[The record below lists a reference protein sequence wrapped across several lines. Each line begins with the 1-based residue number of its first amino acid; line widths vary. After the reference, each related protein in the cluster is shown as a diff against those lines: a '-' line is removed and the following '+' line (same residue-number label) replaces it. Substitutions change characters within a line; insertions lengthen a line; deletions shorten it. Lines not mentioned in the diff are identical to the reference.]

1 MIHKI
6 RISIPEPCHENWLE
20 MSPTE
25 KGKFCS
31 SCQKNVIDFTK
42 ASDREI
48 LLEYNKNE
56 HLCGRFRTSQLDR
69 TLVLPKEKK
78 PIWMIA
84 AASVIA
90 FLGLGSQAAKAQG
103 KPIIEQTDKKAIQD
117 TIPTDSNI
125 TEIEIEGKIFLDET
139 NPNFEEVDI
148 LIYDKNQIFHPN
160 ADGRFCIKTNKNDR
174 ILISKAGYINYSTTA
189 FKSINLGAIELETD
203 NCKTIVVGGAIAI
216 KRSFWYRL
224 FHKN

>member
-1 MIHKI
+1 MIYKI
-6 RISIPEPCHENWLE
+6 KISIPEPCHENWLE

-31 SCQKNVIDFTK
+31 NCQKNVIDFTK

-48 LLEYNKNE
+48 LLAYNKNE

-69 TLVLPKEKK
+69 TLILPKEKK
-78 PIWMIA
+78 SIWMIA

-90 FLGLGSQAAKAQG
+90 FLGLGSQTVKAQG
-103 KPIIEQTDKKAIQD
+103 NIRIEQTDKKATKE
-117 TIPTDSNI
+117 TISIDSNN
-125 TEIEIEGKIFLDET
+125 TEIEIEGDIFLDEI

-148 LIYDKNQIFHPN
+148 LIYDKNYVFHPN
-160 ADGRFCIKTNKNDR
+160 TDGKFCIKANKNDS
-174 ILISKAGYINYSTTA
+174 ILISKTGYINHYIRVVR
-189 FKSINLGAIELETD
+189 SINLDTIELEAD
-203 NCKTIVVGGAIAI
+203 NCRTFVVGGAIAI